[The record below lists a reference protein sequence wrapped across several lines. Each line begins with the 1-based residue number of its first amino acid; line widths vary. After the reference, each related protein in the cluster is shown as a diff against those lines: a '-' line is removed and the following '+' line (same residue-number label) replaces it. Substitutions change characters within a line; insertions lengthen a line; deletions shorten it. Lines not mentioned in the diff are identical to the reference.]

1 VYALV
6 EYVFLKKKVKK
17 SVKCTRVVFEYV
29 YHLYK
34 RYEINK
40 KRQVASHYL
49 DS

>member
-1 VYALV
+1 M
-6 EYVFLKKKVKK
+6 
-17 SVKCTRVVFEYV
+17 RGEYV

-40 KRQVASHYL
+40 KRQVAFHYF